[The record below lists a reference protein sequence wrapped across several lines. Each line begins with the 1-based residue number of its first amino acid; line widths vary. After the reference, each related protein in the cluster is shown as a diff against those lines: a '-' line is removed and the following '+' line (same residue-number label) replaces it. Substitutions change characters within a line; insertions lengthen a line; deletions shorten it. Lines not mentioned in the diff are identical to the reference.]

1 MSLRQQCAILGLNR
15 ASYYYV
21 PVPVSEETLTL
32 MQLLDQ
38 QYTATPFYGV
48 KKMTLALREQGYA
61 VGKERVRTLLRQ
73 LGLEAIYPRRSFS
86 HGGPEHTVYPYLL
99 REVMITQPNQVWSAD
114 ITYVRLL
121 RGFAYLVAILDWYSR
136 YVVSWALSLTLE
148 SDFCVQA
155 LKAALQEGQPQIF
168 NTDQGKQFTSV
179 SFTEVL
185 VGKKIA
191 ISMDSRGRVFDNIFV
206 ERLWRT
212 VKYEDI
218 YLKGYE
224 TRDQAEQGLTAYFQF
239 YNIKRYHQALQ
250 YQTPGSVYRRTVTA

>member
-1 MSLRQQCAILGLNR
+1 
-15 ASYYYV
+15 
-21 PVPVSEETLTL
+21 

-48 KKMTLALREQGYA
+48 KKMTRALREQGYA
-61 VGKERVRTLLRQ
+61 VGKDRVRSLLR
-73 LGLEAIYPRRSFS
+73 LMGLEAIYPRRSFS
-86 HGGPEHTVYPYLL
+86 QVEPEDKVYPYLL
-99 REVMITQPNQVWSAD
+99 REVSITQPNQVWSAD
-114 ITYVRLL
+114 ITYVRLAQ
-121 RGFAYLVAILDWYSR
+121 GFAYLVAILDWYSR
-136 YVVSWALSLTLE
+136 YVVSWALSQTLE

-155 LKAALQEGQPQIF
+155 LQAALQDEQPQIF

-185 VGKKIA
+185 IGKKIA

-218 YLKGYE
+218 YLKWYE
-224 TRDQAEQGLTAYFQF
+224 TREQAEQGLNAYFQF
-239 YNIKRYHQALQ
+239 YNTERYHQALN
-250 YQTPGSVYRRTVTA
+250 YQTPWRVYRRTVTA

>member
-1 MSLRQQCAILGLNR
+1 LGLTR
-15 ASYYYV
+15 ASYYYT
-21 PVPVSEETLTL
+21 PEPVSEETQTL

-48 KKMTLALREQGYA
+48 KKMTHFLREQGYV
-61 VGKERVRTLLRQ
+61 VGKDRVRTLLRQ
-73 LGLEAIYPRRSFS
+73 MGLEAIYPRRSFS
-86 HGGPEHTVYPYLL
+86 HGGPDHTVYPYLL
-99 REVMITQPNQVWSAD
+99 REVMITQPDQVWSAD

-155 LKAALQEGQPQIF
+155 LKVALQEGQPQIF

-179 SFTEVL
+179 AFTEVL
-185 VGKKIA
+185 VGNKIA
-191 ISMDSRGRVFDNIFV
+191 ISMDGRGRVFDNIFV

-218 YLKGYE
+218 YLQGYE
-224 TRDQAEQGLTAYFQF
+224 TRNQAERGLIAYFQF
-239 YNIKRYHQALQ
+239 YNTKRYHQALQ
-250 YQTPGSVYRRTVTA
+250 YQTPRSVYWRTVTV